1 MIMQFSEERE
11 VRALNRNSLSQKVL
25 IFLFVQNDIT
35 LDFREP
41 LYKKMILLALF
52 YLKRHILISTW
63 CFNTKYVPKTILIG
77 VVTHPNQENIYLN
90 MKKSVPNNLGKR
102 FRPPSQLTG
111 HFL

>member
-1 MIMQFSEERE
+1 MIMLFSEERE

-52 YLKRHILISTW
+52 YL
-63 CFNTKYVPKTILIG
+63 
-77 VVTHPNQENIYLN
+77 
-90 MKKSVPNNLGKR
+90 
-102 FRPPSQLTG
+102 
-111 HFL
+111 

>member
-1 MIMQFSEERE
+1 MKQKTSSLPKSQQCFHRFAITFFLQLKSKFLLAFSIGLKMMIMLFSEERE

-52 YLKRHILISTW
+52 YL
-63 CFNTKYVPKTILIG
+63 
-77 VVTHPNQENIYLN
+77 
-90 MKKSVPNNLGKR
+90 
-102 FRPPSQLTG
+102 
-111 HFL
+111 